1 MKHFLL
7 SFVLLSASLM
17 LSAQS
22 GSGWEWAST
31 AGTTASAPGN
41 QVLDVTT
48 DNSGNVYMIG
58 RYYGAIT
65 IGGFSLP
72 APTGSDIFIAKYN
85 TAGVIQWLKKHTPP
99 TGYNEVGQVIVV
111 DADGN
116 IYIGGTDDTPTL
128 SGRAFLAKYDN
139 SGTMLW
145 NKYLTLYE
153 VGGINI
159 AADGNLVVME
169 SNGAARNILKLSKAD
184 GSTLWSVANTSA
196 GSNGAS
202 TFRDFIDQSG
212 NIYYTCF
219 TTSAVTAVIAGQ
231 SITTTGLASFIASID
246 KDGNRR
252 WVQTITNIQVQL
264 GYTIDPDGNSY
275 IIFSG
280 GGGGTFQG
288 YNTATNTNRYF
299 ELNNSGIV
307 TKAALFS
314 PYLAAKKMFRIT
326 ADGVYAFIMQ
336 QATTSTISYA
346 YGDYFYTLPATNTFA
361 LGHVAKYS
369 RTTGALLWANSF
381 EMNGSA
387 YVSGDFNCIAV
398 SPAGKVIVGG
408 DYGTSVKFGGTAYT
422 VSNPATYTT
431 DLFIAQFDGNN
442 VSGPS
447 FTNWTGNAGNGSWTD
462 AGNWS
467 NGVADGNKKVNIP
480 GGLSSYPTNIPA
492 NAASGKLEIAA
503 GVTIKLPLAFSAPG
517 GIINNGSIEIEEG
530 VANNFFGTFANSTK
544 VTGTGKLVFKNGN
557 VAFYPLTP
565 LEQSVE
571 INSTATVSAY
581 GGNILGDL
589 ILTNGILSSYGITV
603 NGNVTGGSATSYIA
617 GPLTRTVAANGMYS
631 FPVGSTTRYAPVTLT
646 LKNITG
652 PQNITATFS
661 NTINGSAPAVT
672 VAGQTVSSL
681 LNTGIWTVTP
691 NVALT
696 AGSYTITLNG
706 RGFSNAVTDAAR
718 YVVLKRANSSSAWG
732 FFGNNGTSSQTS
744 TVVTATAG
752 NITGFSD
759 FAIGIASNAVLATLP
774 VKLTRFTAIVE
785 NDATLLRWETS
796 SELNNAA
803 FVIERSTD
811 AASFTTIGQ
820 VKGNG
825 TTNLTS
831 LYSFTDR
838 QPQPGNNYYRLKQID
853 IDGRAEYSEVRVVK
867 FNPATDVLVSIYPN
881 PAAARITISATR
893 QVISKITLV
902 DISGHRV
909 LEQRSPSSNV
919 VLPASLT
926 NGLYFVHI
934 LFADGS
940 ASQHKLQIKK

>member
-1 MKHFLL
+1 
-7 SFVLLSASLM
+7 M

-31 AGTTASAPGN
+31 SGTTASAPGN
-41 QVLDVTT
+41 QVLDITT

-58 RYYGAIT
+58 RFYGAIT
-65 IGGFSLP
+65 VGGFSLP
-72 APTGSDIFIAKYN
+72 APVGSDIFIAKYN
-85 TAGVIQWLKKHTPP
+85 AAGVIQWLIKHTPP
-99 TGYNEVGQVIVV
+99 TGYNEVGQVITV

-169 SNGAARNILKLSKAD
+169 SNGAAKNILKLSKTD
-184 GSTLWSVANTSA
+184 GSAIWTVVNTNA

-219 TTSAVTAVIAGQ
+219 TTSAVTAVIAGE

-246 KDGNRR
+246 QNGNKR

-264 GYTIDPDGNSY
+264 GYTIDPTGNSY

-299 ELNNSGIV
+299 ELNNSGTV
-307 TKAALFS
+307 TKAALMS
-314 PYLAAKKMFRIT
+314 PYLAYRKMFRIT
-326 ADGVYAFIMQ
+326 ADGVYGFIMQ
-336 QATTSTISYA
+336 QATTSAISYA
-346 YGDYFYTLPATNTFA
+346 YGDYFYTLPAINTFA
-361 LGHVAKYS
+361 LGHVVKYS
-369 RTTGALLWANSF
+369 RTTGAIVWANSF
-381 EMNGSA
+381 EMTGSA
-387 YVSGDFNCIAV
+387 YVSGDLNCIAV
-398 SPAGKVIVGG
+398 SAAGKVIVGG
-408 DYGTSVKFGGTAYT
+408 DFGTTVKFGGTTYT
-422 VSNPATYTT
+422 VSNPATYATG
-431 DLFIAQFDGNN
+431 LFIAQFDGNN

-447 FTNWTGNAGNGSWTD
+447 FTNWTGNAGNGNWSD
-462 AGNWS
+462 VANWS

-480 GGLSSYPTNIPA
+480 GGLSSYPTNVPA
-492 NAASGKLEIAA
+492 NATSGKLEIAA

-517 GIINNGSIEIEEG
+517 GIVNNGSIEIEES
-530 VANNFFGTFANSTK
+530 VANNFFGTFANNTK
-544 VTGTGKLVFKNGN
+544 PTGTGKLVFKNGN
-557 VAFYPLTP
+557 VTLYPITP

-571 INSTATVSAY
+571 INSTATVSSY
-581 GGNILGDL
+581 GGTILGDL
-589 ILTNGILSSYGITV
+589 ILTNGLLSSYGITV
-603 NGNVTGGSATSYIA
+603 NGNITGGSATSYVA
-617 GPLTRTVAANGMYS
+617 GPLTRAVAANGTYT
-631 FPVGSTTRYAPVTLT
+631 FPVGSTTRYAPVTLK
-646 LKNITG
+646 LNNIAG
-652 PQNITATFS
+652 PQNITASFS

-681 LNTGIWTVTP
+681 LNAGIWTVTP

-696 AGSYTITLNG
+696 AGNYTITLNG

-718 YVVLKRANSSSAWG
+718 YVVLKRASSSTAWG
-732 FFGNNGTSSQTS
+732 FFGNNGASSQTS

-759 FAIGIASNAVLATLP
+759 FAIGIASNAVLAMLP
-774 VKLTRFTAIVE
+774 VKLTRFTATQEAETAV
-785 NDATLLRWETS
+785 LRWETS
-796 SELNNAA
+796 AELNNKE

-811 AASFTTIGQ
+811 GAIFTAIGQ

-825 TTNLTS
+825 TTSLTS

-838 QPQPGNNYYRLKQID
+838 QPKPGNNYYRLKQID
-853 IDGRAEYSEVRVVK
+853 IDGRSEYSEVRVVK
-867 FNPATDVLVSIYPN
+867 FNPAVHPMISIYPN
-881 PAAARITISATR
+881 PATNRITISAAR
-893 QVISKITLV
+893 QPISKITLLLL
-902 DISGHRV
+902 SGSRV
-909 LEQRSPSSNV
+909 LEQQGTASNL
-919 VLPASLT
+919 VLPASLP
-926 NGLYFVHI
+926 NGLYIVHV
-934 LFADGS
+934 LFTDGTV
-940 ASQHKLQIKK
+940 SQHKLEIKK

>member
-1 MKHFLL
+1 MKHFLFTL
-7 SFVLLSASLM
+7 VFVCTSVM

-22 GSGWEWAST
+22 GSGWEWGST
-31 AGTTASAPGN
+31 SGTVASAPGN
-41 QVLDVTT
+41 QVLDITT

-65 IGGFSLP
+65 IGGFSLS

-85 TAGVIQWLKKHTPP
+85 AAGVIQWLKRHTPP

-116 IYIGGTDDTPTL
+116 IFIGGTDDTPTL

-159 AADGNLVVME
+159 AADGNLVVQE
-169 SNGAARNILKLSKAD
+169 STAGAKNILKLSKTD
-184 GSTLWSVANTSA
+184 GSTIWSVANTNA
-196 GSNGAS
+196 GNNGAS
-202 TFRDFIDQSG
+202 SFRDFIDQSG

-280 GGGGTFQG
+280 GAGGSFQG

-299 ELNNSGIV
+299 ELNNNGTV
-307 TKAALFS
+307 TKAALMS
-314 PYLAAKKMFRIT
+314 PYLAYRKMFRVT
-326 ADGVYAFIMQ
+326 ADGVYGFIMQ

-422 VSNPATYTT
+422 VSSPATYAT

-442 VSGPS
+442 VNGPS
-447 FTNWTGNAGNGSWTD
+447 FTNWTGGAGNGNWTD
-462 AGNWS
+462 AANWS

-480 GGLSSYPTNIPA
+480 GGLSSYPTNVPA
-492 NAASGKLEIAA
+492 NAVSGKLEIAA

-517 GIINNGSIEIEEG
+517 GIVNNGSIEIEESA
-530 VANNFFGTFANSTK
+530 ANNFFGTFANNTK
-544 VTGTGKLVFKNGN
+544 PTGTGKLVFKNGN
-557 VAFYPLTP
+557 VALYPVTP

-571 INSTATVSAY
+571 INSTVTVNSY
-581 GGNILGDL
+581 GGTILGDL

-603 NGNVTGGSATSYIA
+603 NGNVTGGSVTSYIA
-617 GPLTRTVAANGMYS
+617 GPLTRTVAANGTYT
-631 FPVGSTTRYAPVTLT
+631 FPVGSTTRYAPFTLT
-646 LKNITG
+646 LKNIAG
-652 PQNITATFS
+652 PQSITASFS
-661 NTINGSAPAVT
+661 NTINGSAPSVAVS
-672 VAGQTVSSL
+672 GQTITSL
-681 LNTGIWTVTP
+681 LNAGIWTVTP
-691 NVALT
+691 NTALT
-696 AGSYTITLNG
+696 AGNYTITLNG
-706 RGFSNAVTDAAR
+706 RGFTNAVTDASR

-732 FFGNNGTSSQTS
+732 FFGNNGQSSQTS
-744 TVVTATAG
+744 TVVSATAG

-759 FAIGIASNAVLATLP
+759 FAIGIASGSALATLP
-774 VKLTRFTAIVE
+774 VKLIRFTANQEAETAV
-785 NDATLLRWETS
+785 LRWETS
-796 SELNNAA
+796 SELNNKA

-811 AASFTTIGQ
+811 GVLFAAIGQ

-838 QPQPGNNYYRLKQID
+838 QPQHGSNYYRLRQTD
-853 IDGRAEYSEVRVVK
+853 IDGRSEYSEVRVVK
-867 FNPATDVLVSIYPN
+867 FNPAAEALINIYPN
-881 PAAARITISATR
+881 PATNRITIGQTR
-893 QVISKITLV
+893 QPINKITLV
-902 DISGHRV
+902 DLSGSRV
-909 LEQRSPSSNV
+909 LEQQGAAPNLI
-919 VLPASLT
+919 LPASLP
-926 NGLYFVHI
+926 NGLYIVHV
-934 LFADGS
+934 LFRDGTV
-940 ASQHKLQIKK
+940 SQHKLEIKK